1 MAVWFEVCGK
11 NGLLDDKLSQQ
22 DYLDIFN
29 SIPLDTGK
37 VIESVVEAGGSVPLD
52 FALQNDDEYTPLNRW
67 IQIEAGF
74 FGNKVGCQDVYD
86 GLRIHLVN
94 DLIFLSGPRR
104 VFSYPTY
111 FTTLISSVSRTYY
124 HMYFKSVL
132 RVFKSDTIFYGCLD
146 FDPGE
151 ATMEKVMSLYDWESS
166 SSKSINDISLRYYEQ
181 L

>member
-11 NGLLDDKLSQQ
+11 NGLLDEKLSHQ
-22 DYLDIFN
+22 DYLDVLN
-29 SIPLDTGK
+29 DIPLDTAQ
-37 VIESVVEAGGSVPLD
+37 VIRSIVESGGPVPLNSS
-52 FALQNDDEYTPLNRW
+52 LRNDNVLLSRW
-67 IQIEAGF
+67 GQIEAGF
-74 FGNKVGCQDVYD
+74 FGNKVGYQDVYD
-86 GLRIHLVN
+86 GLRIYLVN

-111 FTTLISSVSRTYY
+111 FTNLISPKSRGYY
-124 HMYFKSVL
+124 HLYFKSIL
-132 RVFKSDTIFYGCLD
+132 RAFKSDKIFYGCLD

-151 ATMEKVMSLYDWESS
+151 ATMEKVMGMYDWESS